1 MILMFLPC
9 VGWLQKSSSSEHDAG
24 PDESRM
30 PVSAESSHTVVHVA
44 QVSGHC
50 VRIDSPCFACV
61 QYFFSSVHGASLP
74 PSLMPVCA
82 VSLQALLHEPQ
93 LAGQRFWM
101 FCECWLFSQ
110 YLVRL
115 CLQSPKPAHPSVDDQ
130 LVRCFMEIALRDVTN
145 ISLWDEIR
153 QWPTKCGH
161 AVTARSPC
169 IRQDR
174 CDGASTMHM
183 LPRSRHETILTC
195 RVGMRTGGRGRQE
208 GDGEGGGGASQ
219 ASTSTQTWGEAAAA
233 AARQAGS
240 Q

>member
-1 MILMFLPC
+1 MHTAQVTGHLILMFLPC

-82 VSLQALLHEPQ
+82 VSLQALLHVPQ
-93 LAGQRFWM
+93 LAGQRFWI

-110 YLVRL
+110 YLFRL
-115 CLQSPKPAHPSVDDQ
+115 CLPSPNQAHPSVDDQ
-130 LVRCFMEIALRDVTN
+130 NSLHALWK
-145 ISLWDEIR
+145 SLR
-153 QWPTKCGH
+153 RMRH
-161 AVTARSPC
+161 RSFC
-169 IRQDR
+169 
-174 CDGASTMHM
+174 AM
-183 LPRSRHETILTC
+183 
-195 RVGMRTGGRGRQE
+195 
-208 GDGEGGGGASQ
+208 A
-219 ASTSTQTWGEAAAA
+219 
-233 AARQAGS
+233 
-240 Q
+240 